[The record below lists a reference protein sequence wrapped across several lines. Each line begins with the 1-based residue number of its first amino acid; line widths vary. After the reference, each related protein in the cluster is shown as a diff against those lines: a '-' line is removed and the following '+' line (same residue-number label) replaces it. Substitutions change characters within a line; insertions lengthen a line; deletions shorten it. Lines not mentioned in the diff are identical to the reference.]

1 MDIIREK
8 GSRNKM
14 EKRHTCTNC
23 KKKRFE
29 KFMINTERLTRY
41 QKEVWACDNDFCIK
55 HIDIY

>member
-1 MDIIREK
+1 
-8 GSRNKM
+8 M